1 MRGYMFHTLELLK
14 LFGISLIALVG
25 LTITF
30 WYSVFRYKEWRTWMQ
45 LLWSLLCS
53 LGIVI
58 LVTMLV
64 MGFLVF

>member
-1 MRGYMFHTLELLK
+1 MRGYMFHTFELLK
-14 LFGISLIALVG
+14 LFGISLIAVVG

-30 WYSVFRYKEWRTWMQ
+30 WYSVFRYKKKEKWIQ

-58 LVTMLV
+58 LVTILV
-64 MGFLVF
+64 MGFVVF

>member
-1 MRGYMFHTLELLK
+1 MRGYMFHTFELLK

-30 WYSVFRYKEWRTWMQ
+30 WYSVFRHKKWGKWIQ
-45 LLWSLLCS
+45 FLWSLLCS

-64 MGFLVF
+64 MRFVVF